1 MIAMADDKGSQ
12 EKLLNLCAK
21 SPFGCKIAAY
31 AVAYGFDKKFSYFWT
46 DDEENAVYCMVDD
59 VLIISGTVTNPVE
72 TQEFIKVIGVK
83 EIMCAVRNSE
93 VLGLKPAHFGDVI
106 KKMAEPG
113 DPETL
118 SFDEISLREVY
129 GLLEETGMTDEF
141 ESFYLDLSHKLR
153 HQSALIT
160 AEYIDNDLAGC
171 AVASSVTE
179 GAAIISAVAVS
190 PAHRRKGIGSRLIKK
205 AERALRGKT
214 IYIFKEKD
222 KNNEFYRALGYGRQ
236 DTWVTALVKE

>member
-12 EKLLNLCAK
+12 EKLLALCAK

-46 DDEENAVYCMVDD
+46 DGEENAVYCMVDD
-59 VLIISGTVTNPVE
+59 VLIVTGTVTNPAE
-72 TQEFIKVIGVK
+72 TLEFIKVIGAREV
-83 EIMCAVRNSE
+83 MCAVRNSE
-93 VLGLKPAHFGDVI
+93 VLGLKPASFGDVI
-106 KKMAEPG
+106 KKTVESGEP
-113 DPETL
+113 EIL
-118 SFDEISLREVY
+118 SFDDISLREVY

-153 HQSALIT
+153 HQSALVM

-179 GAAIISAVAVS
+179 SAAIISAVSVS
-190 PAHRRKGIGSRLIKK
+190 PLHRRKGIGTRLIQK
-205 AERALRGKT
+205 AERALKGKT

-222 KNNEFYRALGYGRQ
+222 KNNEFYRVLGYGKQ
-236 DTWVTALVKE
+236 DTWVSAIVKE

>member
-12 EKLLNLCAK
+12 EKLLALCAK

-46 DDEENAVYCMVDD
+46 DAEENAVYCMVDD
-59 VLIISGTVTNPVE
+59 VLIVSGTVMNPAE
-72 TQEFIKVIGVK
+72 TIEFIKVIGVR
-83 EIMCAVRNSE
+83 EVICAVRNSE
-93 VLGLKPAHFGDVI
+93 VLGLKPAGMGDVI
-106 KKMAEPG
+106 KKAVEPG
-113 DPETL
+113 DPEIL

-153 HQSALIT
+153 HESALIT
-160 AEYIDNDLAGC
+160 AEYIDDELAGC

-179 GAAIISAVAVS
+179 GAAVISAVAVS
-190 PAHRRKGIGSRLIKK
+190 PNHRRKGSGTRLIKK
-205 AERALRGKT
+205 AESALKGKM

-222 KNNEFYRALGYGRQ
+222 KNNEFYRALGYSKQ
-236 DTWVTALVKE
+236 DTWVSAIVKE